1 MKSIVGLGRFA
12 ATVITI
18 ATLGACGGGGGD
30 GGPATFQQAALVD
43 ITSASARAVA
53 AQGMDAAGAG
63 GSGAGFLTVTGVE
76 LSAAP
81 AEAASAF
88 AALSD
93 ALRLSLRPRRSA
105 ALVGVVT
112 TETVACSGGGSV
124 TIAANVA
131 DPNVPTAG
139 DSASLSFA
147 NCVEDVGTMNGG
159 LSFGFAQIDA
169 AAKYVV
175 ADATANQFTVTVA
188 GAGPR
193 LNGAIRLTIDLRDP
207 ALEVVRVT
215 SEQFSFDRMLNG
227 NVHATRT
234 LLGFDYASTLTV
246 ASLSTSETFSYT
258 LSGSFPRLGEV
269 SMVVATTQP
278 VVTADGALHP
288 TSGAAKITGR
298 DNKSVSITV
307 VPTGLQLDV
316 DTNGDGIN
324 TDVQFTATWAEIDGE
339 L

>member
-12 ATVITI
+12 ATAITI

-30 GGPATFQQAALVD
+30 GGPAPFQQAPRVD
-43 ITSASARAVA
+43 ITAGTAPAVA

-63 GSGAGFLTVTGVE
+63 GSGAGFLTGVE
-76 LSAAP
+76 LSVAP

-88 AALSD
+88 TALSD
-93 ALRLSLRPRRSA
+93 ALRLSLRARSPA

-112 TETVACSGGGSV
+112 TQTVACSGSGNV
-124 TIAANVA
+124 TITTNVTN
-131 DPNVPTAG
+131 PNVPTAG

-147 NCVEDVGTMNGG
+147 NCVEGAVTTNGG

-169 AAKYVV
+169 AATYVV
-175 ADATANQFTVTVA
+175 ADATASQFTVTVA

-193 LNGAIRLTIDLRDP
+193 LNGATRLTIDLRDP
-207 ALEVVRVT
+207 ALEVVRVA
-215 SEQFSFDRMLNG
+215 SAQFSFDRLLNG
-227 NVHATRT
+227 NVRASRT
-234 LLGFDYASTLTV
+234 LLDFDYGSTLTV
-246 ASLSTSETFSYT
+246 ASGSTSETFSYT

-298 DNKSVSITV
+298 NNKSVAITV
-307 VPTGLQLDV
+307 LPTGLQLDI
-316 DTNGDGIN
+316 DSNGDGT
-324 TDVQFTATWAEIDGE
+324 TDVQVTPTWAAIDGE